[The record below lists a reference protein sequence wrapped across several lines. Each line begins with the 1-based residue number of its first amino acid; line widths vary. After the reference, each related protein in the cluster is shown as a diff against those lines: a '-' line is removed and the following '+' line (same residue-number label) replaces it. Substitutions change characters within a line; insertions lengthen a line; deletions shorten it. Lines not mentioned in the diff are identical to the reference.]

1 MQPAGNT
8 RGTFFLIFTP
18 VPSPSLFLDR
28 PVELLPVRKR
38 RRATEPRPKIHTKNV
53 VCLPP
58 MSGPNCTIP
67 WGETHAKLVES
78 GFVAKMSFESTWDEM
93 RIDAEIYGLFHHL
106 FESEGC
112 NEIFS
117 FQYLR

>member
-1 MQPAGNT
+1 M
-8 RGTFFLIFTP
+8 FTTSAP
-18 VPSPSLFLDR
+18 VPLPSSFLDR
-28 PVELLPVRKR
+28 QVELPPVRKR

-67 WGETHAKLVES
+67 RGETRAKLVEN
-78 GFVAKMSFESTWDEM
+78 GLVAKMSFESTWDET